1 MFTLHVFETYFVG
14 RATQLALPSDKK
26 QAIRKAVDAMAGAMK
41 ISADDLFDAV
51 MEREKVMST
60 GMGHGVA
67 IPHAKIKG
75 LKDFAVS
82 ISRSDSPIDYGSLD
96 ATPVRIL
103 ALLLSP
109 EDRTKEHVK
118 MIADITKRLKYSHVR
133 QSILDA
139 YTAAEI
145 EAAFLQAG

>member
-1 MFTLHVFETYFVG
+1 MG
-14 RATQLALPSDKK
+14 ALAKELGLDGD
-26 QAIRKAVDAMAGAMK
+26 AIHA
-41 ISADDLFDAV
+41 AV

-75 LKDFAVS
+75 LKDFVISVS
-82 ISRSDSPIDYGSLD
+82 RAEAPINYGALD

-103 ALLLSP
+103 VLLLSP

-118 MIADITKRLKYSHVR
+118 MIADITKRLKFSHVR
-133 QSILDA
+133 QAILDA
-139 YTAAEI
+139 KTPDDIAS
-145 EAAFLQAG
+145 AFLQAK